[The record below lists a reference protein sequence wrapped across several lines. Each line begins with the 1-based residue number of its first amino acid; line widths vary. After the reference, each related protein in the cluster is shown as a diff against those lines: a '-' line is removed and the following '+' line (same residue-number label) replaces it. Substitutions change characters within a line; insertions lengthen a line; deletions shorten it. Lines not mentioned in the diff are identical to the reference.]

1 MSVLKMKR
9 TVSRAEFVNK
19 ASEIYDETIAFLTRI
34 SARWSRLVAEPIANL
49 AGEVEDFSVKANSIF
64 PSDDQRIQLR
74 LENLHRARAALMA
87 LDMRL
92 SKCYRQMIKNPEG
105 CFTTSKGKLVSA
117 SEAEEKLER
126 MAQSLGELIDAEN
139 ELLKGQIKSTSAK
152 RQKAPAS
159 EPAKD

>member
-19 ASEIYDETIAFLTRI
+19 ASEIYDETITFLTRI

-105 CFTTSKGKLVSA
+105 VLYHLEGETGQRVGGRGKA
-117 SEAEEKLER
+117 GADGAESWR
-126 MAQSLGELIDAEN
+126 TD
-139 ELLKGQIKSTSAK
+139 
-152 RQKAPAS
+152 RR
-159 EPAKD
+159 

>member
-9 TVSRAEFVNK
+9 TISRAEFVNT

-105 CFTTSKGKLVSA
+105 CFTTSKGRSVNS

-152 RQKAPAS
+152 RQKVSSQEADP
-159 EPAKD
+159 D

>member
-105 CFTTSKGKLVSA
+105 CFTTSKGKPVSA
-117 SEAEEKLER
+117 SEAEEKLDR
-126 MAQSLGELIDAEN
+126 MAQSLGELIDDEN

-152 RQKAPAS
+152 RQKPPAS
-159 EPAKD
+159 DPAKD

>member
-1 MSVLKMKR
+1 MKR

-74 LENLHRARAALMA
+74 LENLHQARASLMA

-105 CFTTSKGKLVSA
+105 CFTTSKGKPVSA

-126 MAQSLGELIDAEN
+126 MAQNLGELIDDEN

-152 RQKAPAS
+152 RKKVLTS
-159 EPAKD
+159 EPTAED

>member
-105 CFTTSKGKLVSA
+105 CFTTSKGRPVSA
-117 SEAEEKLER
+117 SEAEEKLDR
-126 MAQSLGELIDAEN
+126 MAQSLGELIDDEN

-152 RQKAPAS
+152 RQKPPAS
-159 EPAKD
+159 DPAKD

>member
-74 LENLHRARAALMA
+74 LVNLHRARAALMA

-105 CFTTSKGKLVSA
+105 CFTTSKGKPVSA

>member
-34 SARWSRLVAEPIANL
+34 SARWSRLVAEPNANIN
-49 AGEVEDFSVKANSIF
+49 GEVEDFSVKANSIF

-105 CFTTSKGKLVSA
+105 CFTTSKGKPVSA

>member
-9 TVSRAEFVNK
+9 VVSRAEFVNK

-34 SARWSRLVAEPIANL
+34 SARWSRLVAEPIAAL
-49 AGEVEDFSVKANSIF
+49 AGEVEDCVVKANSIF
-64 PSDDQRIQLR
+64 PSDDQRIDLR

-105 CFTTSKGKLVSA
+105 CFTTAKGKSVSA
-117 SEAEEKLER
+117 SDAEEKLDR
-126 MAQSLGELIDAEN
+126 MAQNLGELIDAEN
-139 ELLKGQIKSTSAK
+139 ELLKGQIKSVSAK
-152 RQKAPAS
+152 RKKAPKSDA
-159 EPAKD
+159 D